1 MNTAVLLGILRAQ
14 HPIRSISVH
23 GNIWQIRDTASP
35 EMASDVPP
43 LVMLPGALG
52 TGDVFHHLMTGLGGR
67 QRLISVSF
75 PPLADAGDL
84 ADSLVQLMD
93 AMGLSVIDLLG
104 TSLGGYVA
112 QIVALRHRP
121 RIRKLILAN
130 TFYDPG
136 LQQSRWPPVDE
147 YAQRSSDE
155 ILRAARLQLE
165 NGPTPTLAHAQLK
178 QLMLELVGAEQG
190 GDHVKAM
197 RLAVLTAKPLE
208 KVSLDAADLSLI
220 DDEHD
225 PVIAAETRLQMRHR
239 YADSRLFKIADGGH
253 FPAILQ
259 PQAYQ
264 EAIMAAL
271 GY

>member
-1 MNTAVLLGILRAQ
+1 MNTAVSLEILREQ
-14 HPIRSISVH
+14 YPIRSIPVH
-23 GNIWQIRDTASP
+23 GNIWQIRDTASH
-35 EMASDVPP
+35 EIKSNAPP

-75 PPLADAGDL
+75 PPLADAGEL
-84 ADSLVQLMD
+84 ADSLMQLMD
-93 AMGLSVIDLLG
+93 AMALSVIDLLG

-112 QIVALRHRP
+112 QIVALRHQP
-121 RIRKLILAN
+121 RIRKLVLAN

-136 LQQSRWPPVDE
+136 LQQARWPSVDQ
-147 YAQRSSDE
+147 YGQRSSDE
-155 ILRAARLQLE
+155 ILSAARLQLE
-165 NGPTPTLAHAQLK
+165 NGPTPSLAHAQLK
-178 QLMLELVGAEQG
+178 QLMLELVGADQS

-197 RLAVLTAKPLE
+197 RLAVLTARPLE
-208 KVSLDAADLSLI
+208 KVSFDAADLSLI

-239 YADSRLFKIADGGH
+239 YADSHLFKIADGGH
-253 FPAILQ
+253 YPAILQ

-264 EAIMAAL
+264 QAIMGAL

>member
-1 MNTAVLLGILRAQ
+1 MNLAVSLEILRAQ
-14 HPIRSISVH
+14 YPIRSIPVN

-35 EMASDVPP
+35 ELASDAPP

-52 TGDVFHHLMTGLGGR
+52 TGDVFHHLMTGMGGR

-84 ADSLVQLMD
+84 ADSLMQLMD
-93 AMGLSVIDLLG
+93 VMALSVIDLLG

-112 QIVALRHRP
+112 QIVALSNRP

-130 TFYDPG
+130 TFYDPCM
-136 LQQSRWPPVDE
+136 QQARWPSVDK
-147 YAQRSSDE
+147 YRRLSSDE
-155 ILRAARLQLE
+155 ILSAARLQLE
-165 NGPTPTLAHAQLK
+165 NGPTPTSASAQLK
-178 QLMLELVGAEQG
+178 QLMLELVGTEQG

-197 RLAVLTAKPLE
+197 RLAVLTAQPLE
-208 KVSLDAADLSLI
+208 KVSFNAADLSLI
-220 DDEHD
+220 DDEYD

-239 YADSRLFKIADGGH
+239 YADSRLFKITAGGH

-264 EAIMAAL
+264 EAIKGAL
-271 GY
+271 GN